1 MAKRTGTTA
10 PRLDPVRLIGLTDGD
25 EGALDAHDSVEG
37 LRFADLD
44 LSHRDLSGITISES
58 LLAGIRADQTDFR
71 AASFLDSRLERWD
84 APILLAPRIRL
95 RDVELE
101 GSRVGSADCYDAN
114 WQSVRVTGCKLGFVN
129 LRGAVLQ
136 DVLFEDCTIDE
147 LDLADATATR
157 VRFVD
162 CTLNS
167 LDVTRARLT
176 DVNLRT
182 LELRRIAG
190 IEHLR
195 GATMTPFQVGELAAM
210 FAEQFGIRVED

>member
-84 APILLAPRIRL
+84 APILLAPRSRL

-101 GSRVGSADCYDAN
+101 GSRVGSADCGEGTIHLHLDRG
-114 WQSVRVTGCKLGFVN
+114 VLG
-129 LRGAVLQ
+129 RGGGM
-136 DVLFEDCTIDE
+136 
-147 LDLADATATR
+147 DATR
-157 VRFVD
+157 DPEFIP
-162 CTLNS
+162 LIE
-167 LDVTRARLT
+167 
-176 DVNLRT
+176 
-182 LELRRIAG
+182 ELY
-190 IEHLR
+190 
-195 GATMTPFQVGELAAM
+195 
-210 FAEQFGIRVED
+210 QFLPE